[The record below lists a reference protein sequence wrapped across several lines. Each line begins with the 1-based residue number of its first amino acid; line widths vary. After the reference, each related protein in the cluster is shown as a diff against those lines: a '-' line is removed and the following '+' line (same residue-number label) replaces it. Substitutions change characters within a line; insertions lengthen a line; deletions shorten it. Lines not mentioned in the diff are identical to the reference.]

1 MLKRIIGFIM
11 FITGLIGLALAFA
24 GIYFGRQAVD
34 QIGVG
39 LNNTLVLTL
48 DTLSTVKDTF
58 ALTKTAVDQAAVSI
72 KTVETTTAGLSQTI
86 GDTQPLVNQIS
97 QVASV
102 EIPNS
107 VDAIQVSL
115 VSSAELARQVDN
127 TLRSLSD
134 FQLAQSIPLPLGQ
147 SIDLNFDLGI
157 NYDPQ
162 TALDESLVGIADSLD
177 GVSTQLGNL
186 GPIFEVNSGNLG
198 MMSDNVQL
206 IAEDIAAINDVVA
219 DINPLLDQYV
229 DTVVQVEDGIKQV
242 QSNLTSYLQIIKN
255 VLTALM
261 IWLAI
266 LHLGPLFMGWEL
278 ISGIYNKN
286 EIVYVKS
293 SDDEDE
299 DAAETKDKG
308 E

>member
-1 MLKRIIGFIM
+1 MLL
-11 FITGLIGLALAFA
+11 TGIFGLGLAVA
-24 GIYFGRQAVD
+24 GIVFGRQAID

-39 LNNTLVLTL
+39 VDSALTL
-48 DTLSTVKDTF
+48 ALDSLTTVYDTF
-58 ALTKTAVDQAAVSI
+58 ALTKTAVDQASASI
-72 KTVETTTAGLSQTI
+72 ATVETTTAGLSQTI
-86 GDTQPLVNQIS
+86 GDTEPLVTQLS
-97 QVASV
+97 VVTASKV
-102 EIPNS
+102 PDS

-115 VSSAELARQVDN
+115 NASAELARQVDN
-127 TLRSLSD
+127 TLRTLSD
-134 FQLAQSIPLPLGQ
+134 FQIEQSFPLPLGQ

-177 GVSTQLGNL
+177 GVSSELRNL
-186 GPIFEVNSGNLG
+186 EPIFAVNAGNLG

-229 DTVVQVEDGIKQV
+229 NTVVQIEDSIKQV
-242 QSNLTSYLQIIKN
+242 QTNMASYLQIAKN

-266 LHLGPLFMGWEL
+266 LHLAPLFMGWEL
-278 ISGIYNKN
+278 ISGQYNKA
-286 EIVYVKS
+286 EVVYVNATDKEVDDES
-293 SDDEDE
+293 SDKEE
-299 DAAETKDKG
+299 
-308 E
+308 

>member
-11 FITGLIGLALAFA
+11 FITGLIGLGLAIA
-24 GIYFGRQAVD
+24 GSILGRQAID

-39 LNNTLVLTL
+39 LNNTLTITL
-48 DTLSTVKDTF
+48 DTLVTVKDTF
-58 ALTKTAVDQAAVSI
+58 ALTKTAVDQAGASI
-72 KTVETTTAGLSQTI
+72 ATVETTTAGLSQTI
-86 GDTQPLVNQIS
+86 GDTQPLVNQL
-97 QVASV
+97 SV
-102 EIPNS
+102 VTSSEIPNS
-107 VDAIQVSL
+107 VEAIQVSL
-115 VSSAELARQVDN
+115 NSSAELARQVDN
-127 TLRSLSD
+127 TLRTLSD
-134 FQLAQSIPLPLGQ
+134 FQIEQSFPLPLGQ

-177 GVSTQLGNL
+177 GVSGELRNL
-186 GPIFEVNSGNLG
+186 EPIFAVNASNLG

-206 IAEDIAAINDVVA
+206 ISEDIAAINKVVA

-229 DTVVQVEDGIKQV
+229 DTVVQIENSVKQV
-242 QSNLTSYLQIIKN
+242 QANLTSYLQILKN
-255 VLTALM
+255 VVTALM

-286 EIVYVKS
+286 EVVYINSTEKQ
-293 SDDEDE
+293 DESE
-299 DAAETKDKG
+299 GSDKG